1 MAHLSC
7 LLRCKLT
14 GVYEG
19 RDGSRAQLEPLTANL
34 QLINLALGD
43 DRVLYE
49 VRSQG
54 VEAPDRRAPWRR
66 GYNTGR
72 HRCDVEDGSGSTCSS
87 VARLASLQGGHVIGY
102 ARVTMNRCK
111 ALTTIWDTPKNTPLM
126 SSFRTSNSYF
136 IQIHGSSTS
145 TKITSTPNNASPLCL
160 VQSRHM

>member
-1 MAHLSC
+1 MFAAELS
-7 LLRCKLT
+7 
-14 GVYEG
+14 EA
-19 RDGSRAQLEPLTANL
+19 GSRGRGGAISPGQEEGGTFHCQEALTDK
-34 QLINLALGD
+34 LINPALGD

-49 VRSQG
+49 VRCQG

-102 ARVTMNRCK
+102 ARVTMNRCT
-111 ALTTIWDTPKNTPLM
+111 ALTTIGDTPKNTPLM

-145 TKITSTPNNASPLCL
+145 TKSLAHQTTRVRC
-160 VQSRHM
+160 V